1 MITENKILLTGYY
14 NAGNIGDDLLMISSY
29 KILKKVLPGHQ
40 IYIYTGRREP
50 YISTLLPEAHAYN
63 PEENKYDFIVYGGG
77 GLFFDFKESGN
88 FTLNNPI
95 TKKLSIFLFRNIVRK
110 DRKKIGLSVG
120 IGPYNTYSKRFYKDM
135 YALAHFGFL
144 SVRDKMS
151 FRLANKVNSDTFLH
165 TDLVFNPD
173 LNQFFNAHKPIKRYD
188 VGIIFRDWRY
198 GRNELSKLI
207 ELSEFLE
214 KHNKKA
220 AFFSFNP
227 ANDSLGIEM
236 LRKNNI
242 NPFLYYPNEL
252 ESLIRHLSETNF
264 IISQRAHG
272 MILANLLKIPVIGL
286 ELDPKLRNV
295 HKMIPNTS
303 KILSLKEINKIPEIL
318 NNWTILPDDFAKDHL
333 RNVKLIKELKK
344 DLTNYINEIN

>member
-1 MITENKILLTGYY
+1 MNREKNILLTGYY

-29 KILKKVLPGHQ
+29 KILKTILPNYQ

-50 YISTLLPEAHAYN
+50 YISTLLPEARAYN
-63 PEENKYDFIVYGGG
+63 PEENNYDFIVYGGG

-88 FTLNNPI
+88 IILNNSA
-95 TKKLSIFLFRNIVRK
+95 TKKLSMFLFRNIIRK
-110 DRKKIGLSVG
+110 DRRKIGLSVG
-120 IGPYNTYSKRFYKDM
+120 IGPYNAYSKQFYKDM

-151 FRLANKVNSDTFLH
+151 FRLAKKVNSDALLH
-165 TDLVFNPD
+165 SDLVFNPD
-173 LNQFFNAHKPIKRYD
+173 LNQLFNAHKPVKKYD

-207 ELSEFLE
+207 ELSEYLK
-214 KHNKKA
+214 KHNKKT

-242 NPFLYYPNEL
+242 NPFLYNPNEL
-252 ESLIRHLSETNF
+252 DGFIRHLSETNF

-286 ELDPKLRNV
+286 ELEPKLRNV

-318 NNWTILPDDFAKDHL
+318 NRWTVLPDDFAKDHL

-344 DLTNYINEIN
+344 DLNNYINEKN